1 MGADIGMSGGGGV
14 FFVSLFFFHERKGKS
29 GGVVAEKARDT
40 SVVFAP
46 DGGPR
51 AMREQS
57 VRCVRLRF
65 LLLRVYLSF
74 SLVFVFWILE

>member
-1 MGADIGMSGGGGV
+1 MF

-29 GGVVAEKARDT
+29 GGVPVAEEARDT
-40 SVVFAP
+40 KSVVFAP

-65 LLLRVYLSF
+65 LLLRVYLFF
-74 SLVFVFWILE
+74 SRFRLLDIGMNQF